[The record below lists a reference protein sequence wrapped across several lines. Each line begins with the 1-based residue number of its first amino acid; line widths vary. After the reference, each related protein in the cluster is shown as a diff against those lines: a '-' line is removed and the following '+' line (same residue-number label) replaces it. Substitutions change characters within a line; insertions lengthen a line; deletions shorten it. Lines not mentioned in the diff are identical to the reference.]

1 MRIIG
6 LTGSIGMGK
15 STVAAMLRRMRIPVY
30 CADEAVH
37 ALLGPNGAA
46 VGAVAKLYPAAYHS
60 ETKSIDRASLGVAV
74 FHDAAL
80 MKQLEAILHPL
91 VRAQEKK
98 FLQRCRT
105 MRKRL
110 VVLDIPLLF
119 ETSAEKRMHRV
130 MVVSAPSFIQRSRVL
145 SRTGMTTQKFHA
157 IIAKQMPDAQ
167 KRKRADVV
175 IPTGLSRAVTFA
187 RLKQYIRKTTN
198 PIK

>member
-15 STVAAMLRRMRIPVY
+15 STVAGMLRRMRIPVY

-37 ALLGPNGAA
+37 ALLGPYGVA
-46 VGAVAKLYPAAYHS
+46 VNAVAKLYPAAYHP
-60 ETKSIDRASLGVAV
+60 ETKSIDRTSLGMAV

-91 VRAQEKK
+91 VRLQEKI
-98 FLQRCRT
+98 FLQRCST

-119 ETSAEKRMHRV
+119 ETRAEKRMHRV

-145 SRTGMTTQKFHA
+145 SRIGMTTQKFRA
-157 IIAKQMPDAQ
+157 ILAKQMPDAQ
-167 KRKRADVV
+167 KRNRADVV
-175 IPTGLSRAVTFA
+175 IPTGLSRAVTFE
-187 RLKQYIRKTTN
+187 KIRHFIGKNIN
-198 PIK
+198 PTK